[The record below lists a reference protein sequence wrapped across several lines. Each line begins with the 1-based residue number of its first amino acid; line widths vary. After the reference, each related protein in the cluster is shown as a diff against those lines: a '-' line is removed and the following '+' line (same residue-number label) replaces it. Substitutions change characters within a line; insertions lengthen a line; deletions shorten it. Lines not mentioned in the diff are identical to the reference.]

1 MPKCYL
7 YCCGLC
13 LRSWSMY
20 SEAGRRIFY
29 SNKLC
34 EDYRRH
40 SIKRKFTSQFR
51 TVWSTYSEAGR
62 RVFYSNKLCE
72 DYRRQ
77 TVSTKDDDFAFTAD
91 TVGARSCPGCS
102 MRTNVYVM

>member
-1 MPKCYL
+1 MLKCYL
-7 YCCGLC
+7 YFCGLC
-13 LRSWSMY
+13 LRPWSTY
-20 SEAGRRIFY
+20 LEAGRRVFY

-51 TVWSTYSEAGR
+51 TVWSTYSEAGS
-62 RVFYSNKLCE
+62 RVFYSRNFVKIIG
-72 DYRRQ
+72 
-77 TVSTKDDDFAFTAD
+77 VKSSTKDDDFAFTAD
-91 TVGARSCPGCS
+91 TVDARSCPGCS